1 MIIFRGS
8 GHKGVRERDSES
20 RCKDKVNHRCLQ
32 LFFDQMPC
40 YFRPNTRSRRNRLLA
55 LPFFWKISF
64 FLSYFLLPLHH
75 QQPFCHLGKKQHH
88 SRKMKKYIETL
99 QELLKQVNKKHL
111 IAAAAAVVIFIL
123 GFISGCSCSG
133 RGGAFGGKNLGVTEA
148 LDSFAQVIPEGSQIV
163 ARFTDNRHSLFYLNS
178 GRLMRFNAKSKM
190 LEEVIP
196 YEINKEA
203 RVYYNEKDDVQGI
216 LSAQLSDDEQFI
228 IITAVTDKKEDDD
241 EEVATATYKLNT
253 SSMNLLPF
261 TPPPAKAA
269 PVKKDS
275 VRRSAAPVKQQQAI
289 PMEDLPE
296 VGDIVQ
302 PEDNTPKPAAEPK
315 PSPAPQPEEKPA
327 PRGQET
333 VIVPAQ

>member
-1 MIIFRGS
+1 MKEYI
-8 GHKGVRERDSES
+8 
-20 RCKDKVNHRCLQ
+20 
-32 LFFDQMPC
+32 
-40 YFRPNTRSRRNRLLA
+40 
-55 LPFFWKISF
+55 
-64 FLSYFLLPLHH
+64 
-75 QQPFCHLGKKQHH
+75 KK
-88 SRKMKKYIETL
+88 L
-99 QELLKQVNKKHL
+99 QELLKQISKKHL

-133 RGGAFGGKNLGVTEA
+133 RHVGGSRDLGVTEA

-196 YEINKEA
+196 YEINSEA

-216 LSAQLSDDEQFI
+216 LSAQLSEDEQFI
-228 IITAVTDKKEDDD
+228 IITAVTDKKDDND
-241 EEVATATYKLNT
+241 EEVQTATYKLNT

-275 VRRSAAPVKQQQAI
+275 VRRVSAPVKKETVV
-289 PMEDLPE
+289 MEDLPE

-315 PSPAPQPEEKPA
+315 PAPAPQPEEKPA

>member
-1 MIIFRGS
+1 MKEYI
-8 GHKGVRERDSES
+8 K
-20 RCKDKVNHRCLQ
+20 KLQ
-32 LFFDQMPC
+32 D
-40 YFRPNTRSRRNRLLA
+40 
-55 LPFFWKISF
+55 
-64 FLSYFLLPLHH
+64 
-75 QQPFCHLGKKQHH
+75 
-88 SRKMKKYIETL
+88 
-99 QELLKQVNKKHL
+99 LLKQINKKHL

-133 RGGAFGGKNLGVTEA
+133 RGGAFGGKSLGVSEA

-315 PSPAPQPEEKPA
+315 PAPAPQPEEKPA

>member
-1 MIIFRGS
+1 MKEYI
-8 GHKGVRERDSES
+8 
-20 RCKDKVNHRCLQ
+20 
-32 LFFDQMPC
+32 
-40 YFRPNTRSRRNRLLA
+40 
-55 LPFFWKISF
+55 
-64 FLSYFLLPLHH
+64 
-75 QQPFCHLGKKQHH
+75 KK
-88 SRKMKKYIETL
+88 L

-163 ARFTDNRHSLFYLNS
+163 ARF
-178 GRLMRFNAKSKM
+178 
-190 LEEVIP
+190 EVIP

-315 PSPAPQPEEKPA
+315 PAPAPQPEEKPA

>member
-1 MIIFRGS
+1 MVSCNIYLHGAKLQKDACKTKQIPS
-8 GHKGVRERDSES
+8 KGTAV
-20 RCKDKVNHRCLQ
+20 C
-32 LFFDQMPC
+32 FF
-40 YFRPNTRSRRNRLLA
+40 YA
-55 LPFFWKISF
+55 F
-64 FLSYFLLPLHH
+64 FLCFVLANLNFGFAEDTPARQNQRKNPIFPLVL
-75 QQPFCHLGKKQHH
+75 C
-88 SRKMKKYIETL
+88 S
-99 QELLKQVNKKHL
+99 L
-111 IAAAAAVVIFIL
+111 IRIFVPGNHYRLVAAAVVIFIL

-315 PSPAPQPEEKPA
+315 PAPAPQPEEKPA